1 MHVLSPV
8 QVDARLRNLPGWKR
22 EASAIARTY
31 TFRRF
36 LDGIAF
42 VNDVAK
48 VSEHFDHHPDID
60 IRFKQVTLR
69 WTTWDAAGITEKD
82 FEMALRSDRLEGGQD
97 ADELVDAE

>member
-1 MHVLSPV
+1 MHVLSPA
-8 QVDARLRNLPGWKR
+8 QVEVRLRSLVGWKR
-22 EASAIARTY
+22 DADTIAKTF

-48 VSEHFDHHPDID
+48 LSEHYEHHPDID

-69 WTTWDAAGITEKD
+69 WTTWDEGGITEKD
-82 FEMALRSDRLEGGQD
+82 FEMAMRVEKLQSGDD
-97 ADELVDAE
+97 VDELTEDA